1 MNNTSSTDHFF
12 QSTVLGHPSALF
24 VLFFTEMWERFSY
37 YGMRAILVLFL
48 ISSLDNQGWG
58 WERKD
63 ALVLYAWYTGLVYIT
78 PIFGGLL
85 ADKFLGYR
93 KAVVIGALLMTLGH
107 VAMALE
113 VFYDFFIGSEAAQL
127 IILKNTVSP
136 PISSESIND
145 LGSSVESFIDSNVSL
160 PEMYN
165 KSGVYRVLVQLILSV
180 FSLNAKENGTL
191 NEVGRIEAHRAG
203 QSYLLNWISQSS

>member
-1 MNNTSSTDHFF
+1 MLQKPKQKRSLDRINKILDASD
-12 QSTVLGHPSALF
+12 AL
-24 VLFFTEMWERFSY
+24 LIE
-37 YGMRAILVLFL
+37 GN
-48 ISSLDNQGWG
+48 ISSLSIARVSQRAELKRTSTYKFFPTTDSLKAMMIKMYL
-58 WERKD
+58 KD
-63 ALVLYAWYTGLVYIT
+63 CENIFRNDLKPIETDQISVIVLKTV
-78 PIFGGLL
+78 
-85 ADKFLGYR
+85 
-93 KAVVIGALLMTLGH
+93 
-107 VAMALE
+107 E

>member
-1 MNNTSSTDHFF
+1 M
-12 QSTVLGHPSALF
+12 
-24 VLFFTEMWERFSY
+24 
-37 YGMRAILVLFL
+37 
-48 ISSLDNQGWG
+48 
-58 WERKD
+58 
-63 ALVLYAWYTGLVYIT
+63 
-78 PIFGGLL
+78 
-85 ADKFLGYR
+85 
-93 KAVVIGALLMTLGH
+93 
-107 VAMALE
+107 
-113 VFYDFFIGSEAAQL
+113 

>member
-1 MNNTSSTDHFF
+1 MSVKETIETD
-12 QSTVLGHPSALF
+12 QISVIVLKTV
-24 VLFFTEMWERFSY
+24 
-37 YGMRAILVLFL
+37 
-48 ISSLDNQGWG
+48 
-58 WERKD
+58 
-63 ALVLYAWYTGLVYIT
+63 
-78 PIFGGLL
+78 
-85 ADKFLGYR
+85 
-93 KAVVIGALLMTLGH
+93 
-107 VAMALE
+107 E

-145 LGSSVESFIDSNVSL
+145 LGSSVESFIDSNLSL

-180 FSLNAKENGTL
+180 FSLNAKENGML